1 MDYFTKLFKTYPLKK
16 NLFNASIFLFIA
28 LIIDHF
34 NVFTFIINAIGY
46 PAFISLILIFILI
59 IHNLKIFNL
68 LELKTINYFDYYLFI
83 LVMSILG
90 FNLFEFAFTQK
101 LIINNY
107 LCNYKTN
114 ISVVALIISFL
125 IFCKRNNN
133 ISGNHL
139 SNKALQTNTFNLK
152 QLYDGDIPNNIE
164 YIYLKD
170 EEVNYDLLNRS
181 QIINHIYSTISNCHT
196 DGSFV
201 MALKG
206 EWGSGK
212 TTVLNIVKQKI
223 SSDDNIIY
231 IDEFDPW
238 IYEDEKQLMITL
250 FDSIMKEIKLDF
262 SIMEIEKFKKSYLSV
277 LSFNTNYNVDFIINN
292 KLDVS
297 TIKNIINDY
306 LAMNNKRIVLVLDNL
321 ERCSTNNILF
331 LLKTIH
337 NLFDFKNFIYILS
350 YDEKIMKKHFDDN
363 SVFDY
368 SYLEKIIQ
376 LEFTLPKINDDLM
389 NNLIHKCLNNIL
401 RLKNESF
408 DLEDINQVAQILA
421 PNIENIR
428 DFIRVVNSTF
438 NSSFGK
444 TNYLNKVDLMIY
456 ELLYLKNNQ
465 LIDEIYE
472 NKLFYIS
479 EDPFIYSYE
488 YLLNLDEYNHDTTEY
503 FNKLFGENRFNC
515 IKYKSLLSFL
525 FPNVNCYLKNSRFG
539 NIIKFTESYFGKDKD
554 WYEKS
559 ILNRRIFNGKYF
571 ESYFIKNETEF
582 VILNQNIEAFIK
594 QLNENDDDWMIGFN
608 KIINTLKGYN
618 QKYTFET
625 IQLYLNSIKKNK
637 LINVLL
643 ALYVNYEFLDDTP
656 EFFGLNSKE
665 RAVIDIVEIISLM
678 PNEDFEEFINSI
690 KKEYRYLYL
699 NKSIIYWLN
708 AKKKRNEIFEY
719 NRLSIFEDTINQQ
732 IDTIKLNQVNLYS
745 EENYAMHNHVL
756 LFDDTDY
763 IKFLKEDIDDDFLP
777 LYILDSLSVS
787 TGTAGFGYKY
797 DIERIECIYSL
808 DYVKNT
814 LSFINHPIAVFLLK
828 ILNNKPNSIFDE
840 ENIYYSKKW
849 ISLVELTHSYL
860 SYIKEKSGK

>member
-1 MDYFTKLFKTYPLKK
+1 MYYFTNLFKTYPLKK
-16 NLFNASIFLFIA
+16 ILFNASIILFIA

-34 NVFTFIINAIGY
+34 NAFTFILDSIGY
-46 PAFISLILIFILI
+46 PASISLIFIFLLI
-59 IHNLKIFNL
+59 IYNLKLFNL
-68 LELKTINYFDYYLFI
+68 FKLKTVNYFDYYLLI
-83 LVMSILG
+83 LVISISV
-90 FNLFEFAFTQK
+90 FNLFEFAFAEK
-101 LIINNY
+101 FILNNY

-114 ISVVALIISFL
+114 ISVIVLAIAFIIF
-125 IFCKRNNN
+125 FKRNNI
-133 ISGNHL
+133 ISKNHL
-139 SNKALQTNTFNLK
+139 SNIISQTNTFNLK

-170 EEVNYDLLNRS
+170 EEVNYDLLDRS

-212 TTVLNIVKQKI
+212 TTVLNNVKQKI
-223 SSDDNIIY
+223 SSNDNIIY

-277 LSFNTNYNVDFIINN
+277 LSFNTNYNIDFIINN
-292 KLDVS
+292 KLDLS

-306 LAMNNKRIVLVLDNL
+306 LVMNDKQIVLVLDNL

-363 SVFDY
+363 SEFDY

-376 LEFTLPKINDDLM
+376 LEFTLPKINEDSM
-389 NNLIHKCLNNIL
+389 SYLIHRCLNNIL
-401 RLKNESF
+401 RLKNENF
-408 DLEDINQVAQILA
+408 DLEDINQVTQILA
-421 PNIENIR
+421 PNIENLR
-428 DFIRVVNSTF
+428 DFKRIVNSTF

-456 ELLYLKNNQ
+456 ELLHLKNNQ
-465 LIDEIYE
+465 LINEIYK

-488 YLLNLDEYNHDTTEY
+488 YLLNLDKYNKDTTEY
-503 FNKLFGENRFNC
+503 FNKLFGENRFDC
-515 IKYKSLLSFL
+515 IKYKNLLSFL
-525 FPNVNCYLKNSRFG
+525 FPNVNCYLKNSKSG
-539 NIIKFTESYFGKDKD
+539 NVIKFSESYFGKDKD
-554 WYEKS
+554 WYTKS

-571 ESYFIKNETEF
+571 ESYFTKNETEF
-582 VILNQNIEAFIK
+582 IVLNQNIESFIK
-594 QLNENDDDWMIGFN
+594 QLNENDDDWIIGFN
-608 KIINTLKGYN
+608 KIKNTLKGCN

-625 IQLYLNSIKKNK
+625 FQLYLNSIKKNK

-643 ALYVNYEFLDDTP
+643 ALYANYEFLDDTP
-656 EFFGLNSKE
+656 EFFGLNSKD
-665 RAVIDIVEIISLM
+665 RAVIDIAEIICLI

-708 AKKKRNEIFEY
+708 AKMKRNEIFEY
-719 NRLSIFEDTINQQ
+719 NRLSIFEDTLNQQ
-732 IDTIKLNQVNLYS
+732 INTIKTNQVNIYS
-745 EENYAMHNHVL
+745 EEIYAIHNHVL
-756 LFDDTDY
+756 LFDDNDY
-763 IKFLKEDIDDDFLP
+763 INFLKEDIDDDFLP
-777 LYILDSLSVS
+777 LYILDSLSFS
-787 TGTAGFGYKY
+787 TGTGGFGYKY
-797 DIERIECIYSL
+797 DTERIERIYSL

-814 LSFINHPIAVFLLK
+814 LSFINHPIAAFLLK
-828 ILNNKPNSIFDE
+828 ILNNKPNVMFE
-840 ENIYYSKKW
+840 ENTYYSSEW
-849 ISLVELTHSYL
+849 ISLGELTRSYL
-860 SYIKEKSGK
+860 NYIKEKNKK